1 MSEFMQF
8 IFSGVTVGAVYALV
22 ALGFAIIFNAT
33 GVVNFA
39 QGEFVMLA
47 PRAGLFSAMAMLMAA
62 SCTGQLTPF
71 RTYYIPYETPSQDRA
86 RRARERRP
94 LIIGIFRIP
103 QFKETS

>member
-1 MSEFMQF
+1 M
-8 IFSGVTVGAVYALV
+8 G
-22 ALGFAIIFNAT
+22 
-33 GVVNFA
+33 
-39 QGEFVMLA
+39 A